1 MKVIYWIFLII
12 VLLSSIDCILFGWF
26 NLDLVAKFFPDVVT
40 KSVDATGIET
50 AVTAMSMGAKIVYRV
65 FGIAGVRIVV
75 ANLFGS
81 KKA

>member
-1 MKVIYWIFLII
+1 M
-12 VLLSSIDCILFGWF
+12 
-26 NLDLVAKFFPDVVT
+26 T